1 MARTDNA
8 AQRGRADQA
17 QFADKVGT
25 KEKRK
30 IKGRRQRRRSPLFY
44 AGMFGIVG
52 WSVAVPTVLGILLG
66 WMIDRRWPGAV
77 SWTLTLMLVG
87 VTLGCL
93 NAWLWVRRE
102 SRRDD

>member
-1 MARTDNA
+1 MARTDKTA
-8 AQRGRADQA
+8 ERGRANRA
-17 QFADKVGT
+17 QFAREVGT

-66 WMIDRRWPGAV
+66 WMIDQRWPGRV
-77 SWTLTLMLVG
+77 SWTLTLMLIG
-87 VTLGCL
+87 LALGCV

-102 SRRDD
+102 SRRED

>member
-25 KEKRK
+25 KETRK

-52 WSVAVPTVLGILLG
+52 WSVAVPTGLGILLG

-87 VTLGCL
+87 VALGCL